1 MRIVIADD
9 AVLFREGVARLLA
22 EAGFAVVGQAGDAVE
37 LVDLVRAE
45 HPDVAIVDI
54 RMPPTHTTEGLD
66 AAVTLDTVHPGIGV
80 LVLSQYVEAHHAVR
94 LLGDDLPGRG
104 YLLKESVTELDR
116 FAEAVRTVAAG
127 GVVVDPDVVAEMLG
141 RRRGGAL
148 AGLSDREAQVLG
160 LMAQGR
166 SNQAICAELFLSPK
180 TVETHVRNIFTKL
193 GLPAGADGNRRV
205 LAVLTFL
212 REGRI
217 RR

>member
-9 AVLFREGVARLLA
+9 ALLFREGVARLLA

-45 HPDVAIVDI
+45 RPDVAIVDI

-104 YLLKESVTELDR
+104 YLLKESVTDLDR
-116 FAEAVRTVAAG
+116 FAAAIRTVAAG
-127 GVVVDPDVVAEMLG
+127 GVVV
-141 RRRGGAL
+141 
-148 AGLSDREAQVLG
+148 
-160 LMAQGR
+160 
-166 SNQAICAELFLSPK
+166 
-180 TVETHVRNIFTKL
+180 
-193 GLPAGADGNRRV
+193 
-205 LAVLTFL
+205 
-212 REGRI
+212 
-217 RR
+217 